1 MAKEKREEIQF
12 PSLDELFSSQ
22 EERDDAKLKRI
33 YEIPLTEIDP
43 FPDHPYKVRDD
54 EDMDHLVESIRAKG
68 LITPCMVRKKK
79 DGRYEMISGHR
90 RKRACEK
97 LGMDK
102 IRCEVVELSRD
113 EATILMVESNF
124 QRTTILPSEKAFA
137 YKMRLEAMKKQIAR
151 MKENQKKGMEYEG
164 EPVGPQLER
173 AQEHLGRTYG
183 LSEEEILRLGTPDS
197 RKHVTACPVGTQYL
211 KYRSDAELSKE
222 VGESARQ
229 IQRYIRL
236 TELIPELLEMV
247 DEGKIAMR
255 PAVELSYL
263 EHRQRDVYNLIL
275 QEQCTP
281 NHSQA
286 LRMKKLYQAGEL
298 SIEALEDIMLEE
310 KPNQKERIVFR
321 GDRIAKLFPRDL
333 PLSKREDFVAAA
345 MEHYNRFLQR
355 KARDQER

>member
-33 YEIPLTEIDP
+33 YEIPLIEIDP

-197 RKHVTACPVGTQYL
+197 RKHDTACPVGTQYL